1 MAESPLV
8 ALIEQYRAG
17 LEAEIVILRRLE
29 QTAARQR
36 EAGVA
41 QDLHA
46 LNRAADDRDSLM
58 AALVNIEGQLRV
70 VRQTLSRS
78 RDEAKHV
85 PGYPEAVR
93 LHREAIALVSGILAV
108 RLHREAIALVSG
120 ILKTDEES
128 VEALAAAELAR
139 RETARAIEQGET
151 TLAAY
156 RRVMTALPGATLVDR
171 RG

>member
-8 ALIEQYRAG
+8 ALIDQYRAG

-29 QTAARQR
+29 QTSARQR
-36 EAGVA
+36 EASA
-41 QDLHA
+41 ADDLRA
-46 LNRAADDRDSLM
+46 LHRAADDRDSLM
-58 AALVNIEGQLRV
+58 AALVNIEGELRV
-70 VRQTLSRS
+70 VRQTLSKS
-78 RDEAKHV
+78 REEARHL
-85 PGYPEAVR
+85 PGYAE
-93 LHREAIALVSGILAV
+93 AV

-139 RETARAIEQGET
+139 RETARAMEQGET

>member
-17 LEAEIVILRRLE
+17 LEAELVILRRLE

-36 EAGVA
+36 EASAA
-41 QDLHA
+41 QDLGA
-46 LNRAADDRDSLM
+46 LNRAADDRDGLM
-58 AALVNIEGQLRV
+58 AALVNIEGQLRI
-70 VRQTLSRS
+70 VRQTLSAS
-78 RDEAKHV
+78 RDEARHL
-85 PGYPEAVR
+85 PGYAEAVM
-93 LHREAIALVSGILAV
+93 LHREAIALVTGILN
-108 RLHREAIALVSG
+108 
-120 ILKTDEES
+120 TDGES
-128 VEALAAAELAR
+128 LDALAAAELAR
-139 RETARAIEQGET
+139 RETARAMEQGET

>member
-1 MAESPLV
+1 MAESPLI

-29 QTAARQR
+29 QTSARQR
-36 EAGVA
+36 EASA
-41 QDLHA
+41 ADDLRA
-46 LNRAADDRDSLM
+46 LHRAADDRDSLM
-58 AALVNIEGQLRV
+58 AALVNIEGELRI
-70 VRQTLSRS
+70 VRQTLSKS
-78 RDEAKHV
+78 RDEARHL
-85 PGYPEAVR
+85 PGYAEAVR
-93 LHREAIALVSGILAV
+93 LHREAIG
-108 RLHREAIALVSG
+108 LVSG

-139 RETARAIEQGET
+139 RETARAMEQGET

>member
-36 EAGVA
+36 EASA
-41 QDLHA
+41 SQDLHA

-70 VRQTLSRS
+70 VRQTLSKS
-78 RDEAKHV
+78 REEAKHL

-93 LHREAIALVSGILAV
+93 LHREAIALVSGIL
-108 RLHREAIALVSG
+108 R
-120 ILKTDEES
+120 TDEES

-139 RETARAIEQGET
+139 RETARAMEQGET

>member
-17 LEAEIVILRRLE
+17 LEAELVILRRLE

-36 EAGVA
+36 EASAA
-41 QDLHA
+41 QDLA
-46 LNRAADDRDSLM
+46 SLNRAADDRDGLM

-70 VRQTLSRS
+70 VRQTLSAS
-78 RDEAKHV
+78 REEARHQS
-85 PGYPEAVR
+85 GYAEAVK
-93 LHREAIALVSGILAV
+93 LHREAIALVTGILN
-108 RLHREAIALVSG
+108 
-120 ILKTDEES
+120 TDAES
-128 VEALAAAELAR
+128 LDALAAAELAR
-139 RETARAIEQGET
+139 RETARAVEQGET

>member
-36 EAGVA
+36 EAGAA

-85 PGYPEAVR
+85 PGYPE
-93 LHREAIALVSGILAV
+93 AV